1 MVYLHAEVPHLQK
14 QIKKRGRPFEK
25 EIQADYLMKIAKG
38 YEKLIQTDLPFPV
51 VNIAVDDLNFESDEA
66 AFQSILRVI
75 YKTTFL

>member
-1 MVYLHAEVPHLQK
+1 LQK

-66 AFQSILRVI
+66 AFQSILRAI

>member
-1 MVYLHAEVPHLQK
+1 
-14 QIKKRGRPFEK
+14 
-25 EIQADYLMKIAKG
+25 MKIAKG

-66 AFQSILRVI
+66 AFQSILRAI